1 MIVSQVRDGMNC
13 ESPVPKKVPAAPN
26 RCLISGRIA
35 IGTVLLIFCGK
46 GITTT
51 LCAVAGRKETG
62 IGNEDWKRDRWPAI
76 DGCSPTHRSTNRSLI
91 NNKINS
97 VNGAHPTNLDLAL
110 SPRLS
115 NSVFLV
121 LSLKT

>member
-1 MIVSQVRDGMNC
+1 M
-13 ESPVPKKVPAAPN
+13 
-26 RCLISGRIA
+26 LII
-35 IGTVLLIFCGK
+35 CGK

-51 LCAVAGRKETG
+51 LCVVAGRKEMG
-62 IGNEDWKRDRWPAI
+62 MGDENWKRDRWPAI
-76 DGCSPTHRSTNRSLI
+76 DGSSPTHRSTNRPLI
-91 NNKINS
+91 NNKFDS

-115 NSVFLV
+115 ISVFLV